1 MIPESSL
8 PYDKRRTPVSEV
20 ASNLRVTRKRQS
32 LHSMSFSPA
41 MRALAY
47 IVLYNLYLVRNLT
60 TLSQPRALF
69 LHDFY
74 MKRDID
80 SCAHIYH
87 LLAKCVNKKKT
98 WMTLPFL
105 GLIMSILHQEKV
117 KISPGLPV
125 MKREN
130 PISALTMTGA
140 KLVFRKWRGRWS
152 IRWGHCSWRWQHWWR
167 DR

>member
-8 PYDKRRTPVSEV
+8 PYDKRGTPVSKV
-20 ASNLRVTRKRQS
+20 ASNLKVTRKRQS

-69 LHDFY
+69 LYDFY
-74 MKRDID
+74 MKKDID
-80 SCAHIYH
+80 SCAHVYH

-105 GLIMSILHQEKV
+105 GLIMSILHREKV
-117 KISPGLPV
+117 KISLGLPV

-140 KLVFRKWRGRWS
+140 KLVFWKWRGRWS
-152 IRWGHCSWRWQHWWR
+152 TRWGHYSWRWQHWWR

>member
-32 LHSMSFSPA
+32 LHSMSFSLA

-74 MKRDID
+74 MKKDID

-105 GLIMSILHQEKV
+105 GLIMSILHREKV

-130 PISALTMTGA
+130 PISALTMTRSKA
-140 KLVFRKWRGRWS
+140 CLPEMKRKMEHKVRTLLMKVATLMKR
-152 IRWGHCSWRWQHWWR
+152 
-167 DR
+167 